1 MDILDKLTGIV
12 DVYFE
17 KKTEENAAKKEAD
30 VYNADIKTIMGEQ
43 GLTEFSTDTA
53 KASITI
59 AVKNDF
65 IENRLI
71 EVLKDL
77 KLKNIVK
84 KKEYV
89 DMDALEDAIYKG
101 KIDPIAL
108 KDCQTSKEVITLRVT
123 AIKKKKEEIV

>member
-1 MDILDKLTGIV
+1 MLEKLKGII
-12 DVYFE
+12 DNYFMQKAIE
-17 KKTEENAAKKEAD
+17 KGAKEFID
-30 VYNADIKTIMGEQ
+30 EYNIDIKAIMKQEGIE
-43 GLTEFSTDTA
+43 EFLTDTA
-53 KASITI
+53 KASITT

-65 IENRLI
+65 IEEKLI

-77 KLKNIVK
+77 KIKNIVK

-108 KDCQTSKEVITLRVT
+108 KDCQTSKEVVTLRVT
-123 AIKKKKEEIV
+123 AIKKKKEEKA